1 MLSSARDCIERTVS
15 GFGFSV
21 LCFLIWGGLT
31 ALRARHLVDGFSWME
46 FIWLV
51 YIATFAVLFLVRSRP
66 TAVSLNP
73 LHWVVALLVSFS
85 GMFFEN
91 ESAGI
96 AGTEAVANG
105 VVLLG
110 IVGSGTAALALR
122 RSYDF
127 LPALRGVTTDWLFRF
142 IRHPMYVSS
151 ILIRLGY
158 LGMHASMYNVA
169 IFTVM
174 VGLYVKRVDYEEDIM
189 QRDERYIEYMRQVRY
204 RFLPGIY

>member
-1 MLSSARDCIERTVS
+1 MGSARDLIERTVS

-31 ALRARHLVDGFSWME
+31 GLRARSLVASFSWME
-46 FIWLV
+46 VVWLV

-85 GMFFEN
+85 GLFFEK

-105 VVLLG
+105 LILLG
-110 IVGSGTAALALR
+110 LAGSGTAALALR

-151 ILIRLGY
+151 ILVRLGY
-158 LGMHASMYNVA
+158 LGLHASMSNAAVFA
-169 IFTVM
+169 VM
-174 VGLYVKRVDYEEDIM
+174 VWLYVKRVDYEEDIM
-189 QRDERYIEYMRQVRY
+189 QQDERYIEYMRQVRY
-204 RFLPGIY
+204 RFLSGIY

>member
-1 MLSSARDCIERTVS
+1 MNSARDRIERTIS
-15 GFGFSV
+15 GIGFSV

-31 ALRARHLVDGFSWME
+31 GLRARNLFSGLSWME
-46 FIWLV
+46 VVWLV
-51 YIATFAVLFLVRSRP
+51 YNATIAVLFLVRSRP

-73 LHWVVALLVSFS
+73 LHWLVALLASFS
-85 GMFFEN
+85 GLFFEK

-96 AGTEAVANG
+96 TGAEAVANG
-105 VVLLG
+105 FILLG
-110 IVGSGTAALALR
+110 LAGSGTAALALR

-158 LGMHASMYNVA
+158 LGMHASTYNAAVFA
-169 IFTVM
+169 LM
-174 VGLYVKRVDYEEDIM
+174 VWLYVKRVDYEEDIM
-189 QRDERYIEYMRQVRY
+189 RQDERYIEYMRQVRY

>member
-1 MLSSARDCIERTVS
+1 MGSTRDFIERTVS
-15 GFGFSV
+15 GFGFSAF
-21 LCFLIWGGLT
+21 CFLIWGGLT
-31 ALRARHLVDGFSWME
+31 GLRARHLVANFSWME
-46 FIWLV
+46 VVWLV
-51 YIATFAVLFLVRSRP
+51 YVATFAVLFLVRSRP

-73 LHWVVALLVSFS
+73 LHWLVALLASFS
-85 GMFFEN
+85 GMFFEK

-96 AGTEAVANG
+96 AGAGAVANG
-105 VVLLG
+105 LILLG
-110 IVGSGTAALALR
+110 LAGSGTAALALR

-158 LGMHASMYNVA
+158 LSMHASMYNAAVFA
-169 IFTVM
+169 VM
-174 VGLYVKRVDYEEDIM
+174 VWLYVKRVDYEEDIM
-189 QRDERYIEYMRQVRY
+189 QQDQRYIEYMRQVRY

>member
-1 MLSSARDCIERTVS
+1 MGSARDLIERTVS

-31 ALRARHLVDGFSWME
+31 GLRAERLLASFSWME
-46 FIWLV
+46 VVWFV

-73 LHWVVALLVSFS
+73 RHWLVALLASCS
-85 GMFFEN
+85 GLFLTTG
-91 ESAGI
+91 SAGI
-96 AGTEAVANG
+96 AGTDAVANG
-105 VVLLG
+105 LILLG
-110 IVGSGTAALALR
+110 LAGSGTAALALR

-142 IRHPMYVSS
+142 VRHPMYVSS
-151 ILIRLGY
+151 IIIGLGY
-158 LGMHASMYNVA
+158 LGRHPSVYNAAVFA
-169 IFTVM
+169 VM
-174 VGLYVKRVDYEEDIM
+174 IRLYMKRVDYEENIM
-189 QRDERYIEYMRQVRY
+189 QQDERYVEYMRQVRY

>member
-1 MLSSARDCIERTVS
+1 MGSARDLIERTVS
-15 GFGFSV
+15 GLGFSV
-21 LCFLIWGGLT
+21 FCFLIWGGLT
-31 ALRARHLVDGFSWME
+31 ALRARRLVADFSWME
-46 FIWLV
+46 VVWLV

-73 LHWVVALLVSFS
+73 LHWLVALLASFL
-85 GMFFEN
+85 GLFFAKG
-91 ESAGI
+91 SAGI
-96 AGTEAVANG
+96 GGTEAVAHG
-105 VVLLG
+105 LILFWLA
-110 IVGSGTAALALR
+110 GSGTAALALR

-158 LGMHASMYNVA
+158 VGMHASMYNAAVFA
-169 IFTVM
+169 IM
-174 VGLYVKRVDYEEDIM
+174 VWLYVKRVDYEENIM
-189 QRDERYIEYMRQVRY
+189 QQDERYIEYMRQVRY